1 MISFIQKK
9 EEARI
14 MMKRLTAV
22 LLVLALLP
30 LCCCAAAEQAEADWK
45 IFENTLCLMDSD
57 AAQNADQVLQRD
69 LYTGTVN
76 GMEFTVTEAGYD
88 GRSLFLR
95 YRYRIPEAKN
105 ALGVRAEEIY
115 GAFPPDGLKPDSY
128 ETGVLTE
135 EGNELRE
142 TRQIGSWWYQFLID
156 GKETGPSVGA
166 MQAISGSDVPGEIF
180 ETYYLPLYKDG
191 VFLMSGPVRIN
202 LPAGDALPENDI
214 ATFELDTKDILSQ
227 VSTFHPEQGTELAG
241 FTAKVKEAA
250 FSPLL
255 TYITVETE
263 PKAGATENDDPL
275 DVAASLLQS
284 LKLVDGN
291 GTVLFAEKGGMEE
304 YDGKKAHFVF
314 PYIENLPESL
324 FLAPFDEKT
333 GKADM
338 SAAIPVK

>member
-1 MISFIQKK
+1 MKKFLVLLLSIMLAFI
-9 EEARI
+9 
-14 MMKRLTAV
+14 
-22 LLVLALLP
+22 LLVL
-30 LCCCAAAEQAEADWK
+30 CCASAEPAEADWR
-45 IFENTLCLMDSD
+45 IFENNLCLKDSD
-57 AAQNADQVLQRD
+57 AVQNADQVLQRD

-95 YRYRIPEAKN
+95 YRYRIPEVKN

-115 GAFPPDGLKPDSY
+115 GQNPPDGLKPDSY
-128 ETGVLTE
+128 ETGSLTE
-135 EGNELRE
+135 EGNELLE
-142 TRQIGSWWYQFLID
+142 TRQIGSWWYQFLIN
-156 GKETGPSVGA
+156 GNETGPAVGA
-166 MQAISGSDVPGEIF
+166 TQSLSGSDVPGEIF
-180 ETYYLPLYKDG
+180 ETYYLPLYKNGILLDG
-191 VFLMSGPVRIN
+191 VVRIS
-202 LPAGDALPENDI
+202 LPVGDALPENDA

-227 VSTFHPEQGTELAG
+227 VRTSHPEQGTELTG

-263 PKAGATENDDPL
+263 LKPGATENNDPL
-275 DVAASLLQS
+275 DVAAPLLQS

-304 YDGKKAHFVF
+304 YEGNKAQFVF

-324 FLAPFDEKT
+324 FLAPIDEKT
-333 GKADM
+333 GEADM
-338 SAAIPVK
+338 SSAIPVI